1 MDWGGGDD
9 TDGANDFGRVIKGEN
24 SYASKILT
32 WLDFLRCVKTN
43 FCGFLVFL
51 GY

>member
-9 TDGANDFGRVIKGEN
+9 TEGANDFGRVIKGEN

-32 WLDFLRCVKTN
+32 WLDFCVSKQI
-43 FCGFLVFL
+43 FGVFRVL
-51 GY
+51 